1 MNATGNQ
8 RTGRNLPAAIG
19 VGVALAALV
28 IGSLYTF
35 KAIFLIVVAA
45 AVGLGVHELV
55 KAFASRD
62 IRVPLPVQLVGLVAM
77 LAGAY
82 YGGPV
87 SLVGSFALTVMV
99 LLGWRTFQGA
109 DGFVRD
115 ATASVFVAVYP
126 SLLAGFAALLLQ
138 PDDGAHRVVIF
149 VAITVASDI
158 GGYVAGILF
167 GRHKMSPIISPK
179 KTWEGF
185 AGSALACVAVG
196 AWLVCWLLGGALW
209 QGAVLGAVMVV
220 CATVGDL
227 IESIIK
233 RDLGIKD
240 MGTLLPGHGGM
251 MDRLDSLLFTL
262 VPCWL
267 LLSLFI

>member
-1 MNATGNQ
+1 MLG
-8 RTGRNLPAAIG
+8 
-19 VGVALAALV
+19 ALV

-35 KAIFLIVVAA
+35 KAAFLLVVLA
-45 AVGLGVHELV
+45 AVGVGVHELV
-55 KAFASRD
+55 RAFGSRD
-62 IRVPLPVQLVGLVAM
+62 IRVPLTLQLAGLVAM
-77 LAGAY
+77 LGGAY

-99 LLGWRTFQGA
+99 LLGWRTFQGT

-115 ATASVFVAVYP
+115 ATAGVFVAVYP
-126 SLLAGFAALLLQ
+126 GLLAGFVALLLR
-138 PDDGAHRVVIF
+138 PEDGADRVVAF

-158 GGYVAGILF
+158 GGYVAGVLF

-185 AGSALACVAVG
+185 AGSALACIVVG
-196 AWLVCWLLGGALW
+196 AWLVAWRLDGALW
-209 QGAVLGAVMVV
+209 QGALLGAVMVV
-220 CATVGDL
+220 CATIGDL
-227 IESIIK
+227 IESVIK

-240 MGTLLPGHGGM
+240 LGTLLPGHGGL
-251 MDRLDSLLFTL
+251 MDRLDSLLFAL

-267 LLSLFI
+267 LLSLFIH